1 MRAHRHFPLI
11 LAVSLLS
18 FVALACG
25 PLSAATPTV
34 DPNAVALAVQL
45 TIQAQQASGESPSG
59 PPPSTEV
66 PPAAEVAVPTETP
79 AVPTPTVA
87 HVAFPASP
95 GGTDSFMTDRSSA
108 ALAGERRAIA
118 DNLDT
123 LQIERPFTANAMDY
137 EGYLDITRGE
147 LSVGSPWIYVT
158 IFLEGTPPAG
168 STAVYG
174 VEVDID
180 IDGRGDYLIVGAAP
194 ASTEWTTNGVRILRD
209 TNNDV
214 GGTNPIKADPP
225 SGGNGYDELVFDQG
239 QGTDPDAAWIRLDPA
254 GSTKVQV
261 AFKYAAIGSPDDWT
275 WGVWADEGVN
285 KPEYFDYND
294 HFTATEA
301 GSPTTG
307 SSYYPV
313 KAVAAVDNSCRWAVG
328 FTPDGT
334 EPGICYVPPTPTPVP
349 SGSIAGRVTN
359 LGGGFTG
366 GTVMLGQGSC
376 SASGYKTAS
385 LSSDGYYS
393 FTALPAGTYC
403 VTVDTSSLSPAHS
416 YGWDPYNPD
425 FPVNVD
431 PYRGVTL
438 GANEAKTGVNFSYV
452 DVIG

>member
-11 LAVSLLS
+11 LAISLVS
-18 FVALACG
+18 FVALACAAQG
-25 PLSAATPTV
+25 AATPTV

-45 TIQAQQASGESPSG
+45 TLQAQQASGEAPSG
-59 PPPSTEV
+59 APPTDV
-66 PPAAEVAVPTETP
+66 PPATEVVPATEVP
-79 AVPTPTVA
+79 AVPTPTVI
-87 HVAFPASP
+87 HVTFPAGP
-95 GGTDSFMTDRSSA
+95 GGTASYMTDRSSA
-108 ALAGERRAIA
+108 ALASERRAIA

-123 LQIERPFTANAMDY
+123 LQVERPFTANVMDY

-147 LSVGSPWIYVT
+147 LSLGAPWIYVT

-174 VEVDID
+174 VEVDLD
-180 IDGRGDYLIVGAAP
+180 IDGRGDYLIVGLAP
-194 ASTEWTTNGVRILRD
+194 SGSEWTTNGVRILRD

-214 GGTNPIKADPP
+214 GAANPIKADPP

-239 QGTDPDAAWIRLDPA
+239 QGTDPDAAWIRLDP
-254 GSTKVQV
+254 GSGTKVQV
-261 AFKYAAIGSPDDWT
+261 AFKSAAIGSPDDWT

-285 KPEYFDYND
+285 KPEWFDYND
-294 HFTATEA
+294 HFTAAEA
-301 GSPTTG
+301 GSPTSG
-307 SSYYPV
+307 SSNYPV

-334 EPGICYVPPTPTPVP
+334 EPGICAVPPTPTPVP

-376 SASGYKTAS
+376 SSSGYKATS

-393 FTALPAGTYC
+393 FTSLPAGTYC
-403 VTVDTSSLSPAHS
+403 VTVDTSSLTPAHS
-416 YGWDPYNPD
+416 YGWDPYNPN
-425 FPVNVD
+425 FPVNAD